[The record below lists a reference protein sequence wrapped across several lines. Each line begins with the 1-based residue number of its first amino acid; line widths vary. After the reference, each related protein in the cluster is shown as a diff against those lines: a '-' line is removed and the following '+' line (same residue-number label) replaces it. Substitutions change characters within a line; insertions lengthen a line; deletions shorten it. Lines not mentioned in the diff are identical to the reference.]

1 MSQKR
6 GERNLKMKS
15 LSGIKGKLIL
25 IMAGL
30 VIVPVLTLTIIS
42 AIISL
47 NQGKNAADEINE
59 AQASLV
65 SQMLEVTYK
74 ANIEAL
80 RSFASSPETIAYL
93 EGEPGNEAVEK
104 SLLDQMIVIDNNMAD
119 SNCTALTGADGMQ
132 RIRTVGKTVDV
143 KEREYFQR
151 PMAGDPFYVSDMIIS
166 KSTGTAITTISV
178 PVYSSDRSKV
188 IGIVQRNYDCGVL
201 HDMLASEITQD
212 RQEIVIVDRTGT
224 VVAHSL
230 REVNVDDPEMQ
241 DQNPFYTDSR
251 GAKTSGNYISEFMG
265 DTWII
270 AWEKIPSSEWIVA
283 SCRVQEVA
291 LQSVYQTVILQVV
304 LGVIFIL
311 AGIVVAYLF
320 SRTITNPVSAIG
332 ASLAELSEGRFS
344 KVNGFDQRNDEMG
357 EITKS
362 TNGVIGKLED
372 IVGEIINGAKEV
384 DTASGELSSMS
395 DKISQHS
402 ESVSFAVQEIAAG
415 ATQQAEEIQSATQNM
430 SRIEDAV
437 SSVKRSTSDLTNL
450 ASRMQEASISSAD
463 SLKELRE
470 SSSEMN
476 GAINGI
482 SAKITATSDAVDRIN
497 GMVDDISSIASQT
510 NLLALNAS
518 IEAARAGDAGRGFAV
533 VAEEIGK
540 LASDS
545 NESANRIRSEM
556 DTLLKESQAAVGMAG
571 NVQATNEKQQT
582 VIESTFESVNNMIR
596 DIHETTREVDEISRN
611 ADACV
616 EAKNVVMEA
625 MTSLSAISEENAAS
639 SEQTGSSMEE
649 LSSTVVQ
656 LSQSAQSLNEVS
668 AKLSDEISFFNL

>member
-1 MSQKR
+1 
-6 GERNLKMKS
+6 MKG

-25 IMAGL
+25 LMAGL
-30 VIVPVLTLTIIS
+30 VVVPVLTLTIIS
-42 AIISL
+42 AVISL
-47 NQGKNAADEINE
+47 NQGKSAADEINE

-80 RSFASSPETIAYL
+80 RSFAASPQTIAYL
-93 EGEPGNEAVEK
+93 EGEPGDEAVEK
-104 SLLDQMIVIDNNMAD
+104 DLLDQMLVIDNNMAD
-119 SNCTALTGADGMQ
+119 GNCTALTGADGMQ
-132 RIRTVGKTVDV
+132 RLRTIGKTVDV
-143 KEREYFQR
+143 NEREYFKE
-151 PMAGDPFYVSDMIIS
+151 PMAGAPFYVSDMIIS

-178 PVYSSDRSKV
+178 PVYNMDRSKI

-230 REVNVDDPEMQ
+230 REVNVEDPEMQ
-241 DQNPFYTDSR
+241 DQNPFYTESR
-251 GAKTSGNYISEFMG
+251 GDKVSGNYVSEFMG

-291 LQSVYQTVILQVV
+291 LSSVYQTVILQVI
-304 LGVIFIL
+304 LGILFIL
-311 AGIVVAYLF
+311 AGVVIAYLF
-320 SRTITNPVSAIG
+320 SKTITGPVSAIG
-332 ASLAELSEGRFS
+332 GSLAELSNGRF
-344 KVNGFDQRNDEMG
+344 KAVEGFASRKDEMG

-362 TNGVIGKLED
+362 TNGVISKLEE
-372 IVGEIINGAKEV
+372 IVGEIMQGAKAV
-384 DTASGELSSMS
+384 DGASGELSEMS
-395 DKISQHS
+395 SKISQHS
-402 ESVSFAVQEIAAG
+402 ESVTLAVQEIATG
-415 ATQQAEEIQSATQNM
+415 ATQQADEVQNATQNM

-437 SSVKRSTSDLTNL
+437 LSVQKSTEDL
-450 ASRMQEASISSAD
+450 AMIADRMQESSVSSAD
-463 SLKELRE
+463 SLKELQA

-476 GAINGI
+476 GAINDI
-482 SAKITATSDAVDRIN
+482 SEKITATSDAVDRIN
-497 GMVDDISSIASQT
+497 GMVDEISSIASQT

-545 NESANRIRSEM
+545 NESANKIRSEM

-571 NVQATNEKQQT
+571 NVQKTNEKQQA
-582 VIESTFESVNNMIR
+582 VIESTFDSVNTMIE
-596 DIHETTREVDEISRN
+596 DIHETSREVGEIAKN

-639 SEQTGSSMEE
+639 CQETGASMDE
-649 LSSTVVQ
+649 LSSTVVK
-656 LSQSAQSLNEVS
+656 LTQSAQGLNEVS
-668 AKLSDEISFFNL
+668 SKLSDEISFFSL

>member
-1 MSQKR
+1 
-6 GERNLKMKS
+6 MKN

-30 VIVPVLTLTIIS
+30 VIVPVITLTIIS
-42 AIISL
+42 AVISL
-47 NQGKNAADEINE
+47 NQGKDAADEINE

-65 SQMLEVTYK
+65 SQILEVTYK
-74 ANIEAL
+74 SNIEAL
-80 RSFASSPETIAYL
+80 RSFASSQETIAYL
-93 EGEPGNEAVEK
+93 EGEPGDEAVEQD
-104 SLLDQMIVIDNNMAD
+104 LLNQMLVIDQNMAD
-119 SNCTALTGADGMQ
+119 GNCTALTGADGMQ
-132 RIRTVGKTVDV
+132 RLRTIGKTVDV
-143 KEREYFQR
+143 NEREYFQR
-151 PMAGDPFYVSDMIIS
+151 PMAGDPYYVSDMIIS
-166 KSTGTAITTISV
+166 KSTGTAITTFSV
-178 PVYSSDRSKV
+178 PVYNSDRSKI

-201 HDMLASEITQD
+201 HDMLASEVTQD

-230 REVNVDDPEMQ
+230 REVNVEEPEMQ
-241 DQNPFYTDSR
+241 DQNPFYTESR
-251 GAKTSGNYISEFMG
+251 GDKTIGNYISEFMG

-291 LQSVYQTVILQVV
+291 LTSVYQTVIAQVV
-304 LGVIFIL
+304 LGVIFIIL
-311 AGIVVAYLF
+311 GIVVAYLY
-320 SRTITNPVSAIG
+320 SKTLTNPISAIG
-332 ASLAELSEGRFS
+332 GSLSELAEGRF
-344 KVNGFDQRNDEMG
+344 KAVNGSFDGRKDEMG
-357 EITKS
+357 EITRS
-362 TNGVIGKLED
+362 TNGVIGKLEA
-372 IVGEIINGAKEV
+372 IVGGITGGANEV
-384 DTASGELSSMS
+384 NNAAGELSVMS
-395 DKISQHS
+395 NKISEHS
-402 ESVSFAVQEIAAG
+402 ESVSIAIQEIAAG
-415 ATQQAEEIQSATQNM
+415 ATQQAQEIQSASQNM
-430 SRIEDAV
+430 NKIEDAV
-437 SSVKRSTSDLTNL
+437 SRVKQSTTDLTSI
-450 ASRMQEASISSAD
+450 AGRMQEASVSSAD

-476 GAINGI
+476 GAINSI
-482 SAKITATSDAVDRIN
+482 SEKITATSDAVDRIN
-497 GMVDDISSIASQT
+497 GMVDDISTIASQT

-582 VIESTFESVNNMIR
+582 VIDATFDSVNMMIE
-596 DIHETTREVDEISRN
+596 DIQETTREVGEIAKN

-616 EAKNVVMEA
+616 DAKNVVMEA

-639 SEQTGSSMEE
+639 SQETGASMDE
-649 LSSTVVQ
+649 LSSTVVK
-656 LSQSAQSLNEVS
+656 LSQSAQSLNDVS
-668 AKLSDEISFFNL
+668 ANLSEEISFFSL

>member
-1 MSQKR
+1 
-6 GERNLKMKS
+6 MKN

-30 VIVPVLTLTIIS
+30 VIIPVITLTIIS
-42 AIISL
+42 AVISL
-47 NQGKNAADEINE
+47 NQGKSAADEVNE

-74 ANIEAL
+74 SNIEAL

-93 EGEPGNEAVEK
+93 EGEPGDEALEK
-104 SLLDQMIVIDNNMAD
+104 DLLDQMLVIDQNMAD
-119 SNCTALTGADGMQ
+119 GNGTALTGADGMQ
-132 RIRTVGKTVDV
+132 RLRTIGKTVDV

-151 PMAGDPFYVSDMIIS
+151 PMAGDPYYVSDMIIS
-166 KSTGTAITTISV
+166 KSTGTAITTFSV
-178 PVYSSDRSKV
+178 PVYNTDRSKV

-201 HDMLASEITQD
+201 HDMLASEVTQD

-230 REVNVDDPEMQ
+230 REVNVEDPEMQ

-251 GAKTSGNYISEFMG
+251 GEKTSGNYISEFMG

-291 LQSVYQTVILQVV
+291 LQSVYQTVIAQVI
-304 LGVIFIL
+304 LGVIFIVL
-311 AGIVVAYLF
+311 GIVIAYLF
-320 SRTITNPVSAIG
+320 SKTITNPITAIG
-332 ASLAELSEGRFS
+332 GSLSELAEGRFKS
-344 KVNGFDQRNDEMG
+344 VGGFDNRKDEMG
-357 EITKS
+357 EITRS
-362 TNGVIGKLED
+362 TNGVIGKLEQ
-372 IVGEIINGAKEV
+372 IVGGITGGANEV
-384 DTASGELSSMS
+384 NSAAGALSAMS
-395 DKISQHS
+395 DKISEHS
-402 ESVSFAVQEIAAG
+402 ESVSIAVQEIAAG

-437 SSVKRSTSDLTNL
+437 SRVKQSTTDLTTI
-450 ASRMQEASISSAD
+450 AGRMQAASVSSAD

-470 SSSEMN
+470 SSSEMV

-482 SAKITATSDAVDRIN
+482 SEKITATSDAVDRIN
-497 GMVDDISSIASQT
+497 GMVDDISTIASQT

-556 DTLLKESQAAVGMAG
+556 DNLLKESQAAVGMAG

-582 VIESTFESVNNMIR
+582 VLDATFDSVNTMIE
-596 DIHETTREVDEISRN
+596 DIQETTREVDEIAKN

-616 EAKNVVMEA
+616 DAKNVVMEA

-639 SEQTGSSMEE
+639 SQETGASMDE
-649 LSSTVVQ
+649 LSSTVVK
-656 LSQSAQSLNEVS
+656 LSQSAQSLNDVS
-668 AKLSDEISFFNL
+668 ANLSEEISFFSL

>member
-1 MSQKR
+1 
-6 GERNLKMKS
+6 MKN

-25 IMAGL
+25 IMVGL
-30 VIVPVLTLTIIS
+30 VFVPVIVLTIIS
-42 AIISL
+42 ASISL
-47 NQGKNAADEINE
+47 SQGKSSADEVNK

-74 ANIEAL
+74 SNIEAL

-93 EGEPGNEAVEK
+93 EGEPGDEAVEAD
-104 SLLDQMIVIDNNMAD
+104 LLNQMIVIDNNMAD
-119 SNCTALTGADGMQ
+119 GNATALTGANGMQ
-132 RIRTVGKTVDV
+132 RLRTIGKCVDV
-143 KEREYFQR
+143 NEREYFQR
-151 PMAGDPFYVSDMIIS
+151 PMAGDPYYVSDMIIS

-178 PVYSSDRSKV
+178 PVYNADRSKV

-201 HDMLASEITQD
+201 HDMLASEVTQD

-230 REVNVDDPEMQ
+230 REVNVEEPEMQ
-241 DQNPFYTDSR
+241 DQNPFYTESR
-251 GAKTSGNYISEFMG
+251 GTQTEGSYVSDFMG

-270 AWEKIPSSEWIVA
+270 SWEKMPTSEWVVA

-291 LQSVYQTVILQVV
+291 LSAVYRTVILQVI
-304 LGVIFIL
+304 LGVLFIA
-311 AGIVVAYLF
+311 AGIVIAYFF
-320 SRTITNPVSAIG
+320 SNTITKPVEAIG
-332 ASLAELSEGRFS
+332 ESLSTLSDGRFK
-344 KVNGFDQRNDEMG
+344 KVAGFDKRSDEMG
-357 EITKS
+357 EITRD
-362 TNGVIGKLED
+362 TNGVITKLEE
-372 IVGEIINGAKEV
+372 IVGGITGGAKAV
-384 DTASGELSSMS
+384 DGASSELSEMS
-395 DKISQHS
+395 EKIAQHS
-402 ESVSFAVQEIAAG
+402 ESVTLAVQEIATG
-415 ATQQAEEIQSATQNM
+415 ATQQADEVQSATQNM

-437 SSVKRSTSDLTNL
+437 SSVRSATTELSTIAD
-450 ASRMQEASISSAD
+450 RMQQASVSSAD
-463 SLKELRE
+463 SLKELQA

-476 GAINGI
+476 GAINDI
-482 SAKITATSDAVDRIN
+482 SEKIRATSDAVDRIN
-497 GMVDDISSIASQT
+497 GMVDEISSIASQT

-571 NVQATNEKQQT
+571 NVQKTNEKQQT
-582 VIESTFESVNNMIR
+582 VIESTFDSVNTMIE
-596 DIHETTREVDEISRN
+596 DIHETSREVGEIAKN

-639 SEQTGSSMEE
+639 CQETGASMDE
-649 LSSTVVQ
+649 LSTTVVK
-656 LSQSAQSLNEVS
+656 LTQSAQELSEVS
-668 AKLSDEISFFNL
+668 AKLSDEISFFSI

>member
-1 MSQKR
+1 
-6 GERNLKMKS
+6 MKS

-25 IMAGL
+25 LMAGL
-30 VIVPVLTLTIIS
+30 VIVPVIVLTVIS

-47 NQGKNAADEINE
+47 NQGKSSADEVNE

-74 ANIEAL
+74 SNIEAL

-93 EGEPGNEAVEK
+93 EGEPGDEAVEK
-104 SLLDQMIVIDNNMAD
+104 DLLDQMLVIDQNMAD
-119 SNCTALTGADGMQ
+119 GNCTALTGADGMQ
-132 RIRTVGKTVDV
+132 RLRTIGKTVDV

-151 PMAGDPFYVSDMIIS
+151 PMAGDPYYVSDMIIS
-166 KSTGTAITTISV
+166 KSTGTAITTFSV
-178 PVYSSDRSKV
+178 PVYNMDRSKI

-201 HDMLASEITQD
+201 HDMLASEVTQD

-230 REVNVDDPEMQ
+230 REVNVEDPEMQ
-241 DQNPFYTDSR
+241 DQNPFYTESR
-251 GAKTSGNYISEFMG
+251 GEKTSGNYISEFMG

-291 LQSVYQTVILQVV
+291 LQSVYQTVIAQVI
-304 LGVIFIL
+304 LGVIFIIL
-311 AGIVVAYLF
+311 GIVIAYLF
-320 SRTITNPVSAIG
+320 SRTLTNPISAIG
-332 ASLAELSEGRFS
+332 SSLAELSEGRF
-344 KVNGFDQRNDEMG
+344 KAVNGFAARKDEMG
-357 EITKS
+357 EITRS
-362 TNGVIGKLED
+362 TNGVIDKLKE
-372 IVGEIINGAKEV
+372 IVGGITGGAKEV
-384 DTASGELSSMS
+384 DSAAGELSAMS
-395 DKISQHS
+395 DKISEHS
-402 ESVSFAVQEIAAG
+402 ESVSVAIQEIAAG

-437 SSVKRSTSDLTNL
+437 SRVKQSTTDLTTI
-450 ASRMQEASISSAD
+450 AGRMQEASVNSAD

-482 SAKITATSDAVDRIN
+482 SEKITATSDAVDRIN
-497 GMVDDISSIASQT
+497 GMVDDISTIASQT

-582 VIESTFESVNNMIR
+582 VLDATFDSVNMMIE
-596 DIHETTREVDEISRN
+596 DIQETTREVGEISKN

-616 EAKNVVMEA
+616 DAKNVVMEA

-639 SEQTGSSMEE
+639 TQETGASMEE
-649 LSSTVVQ
+649 LSSTVVK
-656 LSQSAQSLNEVS
+656 LSQSAQSLTDVS
-668 AKLSDEISFFNL
+668 ANLSEEISFFSL